1 MTKVVVSRL
10 PEFVVHGA
18 GTGFIEVGSVVCGM
32 KTKLD
37 IRVHG
42 VRAELGDVHEQVGA
56 GAGAEAEFAKLGFAE
71 EADAG
76 PVG

>member
-56 GAGAEAEFAKLGFAE
+56 GAEAEFAELGFAE
-71 EADAG
+71 EAGAG